1 LAINANKLP
10 TTMNPVPRIE
20 PSRVTPFR
28 GKNHIEKIDTDRDR
42 AVSIRAI
49 DECFI
54 VILCLINLL

>member
-1 LAINANKLP
+1 MTANKLP

-20 PSRVTPFR
+20 PSKVTPLN
-28 GKNHIEKIDTDRDR
+28 GKNHIEKIDTDRHR

-54 VILCLINLL
+54 CLSFV